1 MQIQRDDLDE
11 AIRAD
16 ILSADQAAA
25 LWAHLRTQHEE
36 EANPAGG
43 SSSVDAAQIAYYA
56 GALIVM
62 GAMGWFATEALEQ
75 SGALLLPIGLVYAAL
90 FGGAGYW
97 LMHRKGLRVPGG
109 LLFTVAVSMTPIAV
123 YGFQQA
129 AGLWAPTDDPSDYWT
144 FYDAIG
150 GPWVPAK
157 AATLLAS
164 ALVLRAVRF
173 PPLVALVAAA
183 GWLLAL
189 DLVPLLLGPDASD
202 WGELNPAISVGFGL
216 VTLGASLVA
225 DRRSADRGFAF
236 WGYLAG
242 VTAFWGGLTTMDA
255 STEWGRFGYF
265 LINVGLIGVSI
276 VLQQRVFLVF
286 GALGA
291 YGYLGYLSY
300 DLFADSLWF
309 TFALTA
315 LGASLIAGGVVYQRH
330 RQRIERQAR
339 SWMGLGV

>member
-1 MQIQRDDLDE
+1 MQIQRDDLDN
-11 AIRAD
+11 AVRAD
-16 ILSADQAAA
+16 ILAADQADA
-25 LWAHLRTQHEE
+25 LWKHLQDRTTER
-36 EANPAGG
+36 GG
-43 SSSVDAAQIAYYA
+43 RGVPSTVDAAQIAYYA

-75 SGALLLPIGLVYAAL
+75 SGAWLLPIGLVYAGI

-97 LMHRKGLRVPGG
+97 LTYRKDLRLPGG
-109 LLFTVAVSMTPIAV
+109 LLFTIAVGMTPLAV
-123 YGFQQA
+123 YGFQHA
-129 AGLWAPTDDPSDYWT
+129 VGLWPPDEPSEYWT

-164 ALVLRAVRF
+164 ALALRFVRF
-173 PPLVALVAAA
+173 PVLVALVAAS

-189 DLVPLLLGPDASD
+189 DLVPLLLGPDAED
-202 WGELNPAISVGFGL
+202 WSQLDRSISVGVGL
-216 VTLGASLVA
+216 VTLVVSFVV
-225 DRRSADRGFAF
+225 DRRSEERFAF
-236 WGYLAG
+236 WGYLFG
-242 VTAFWGGLTTMDA
+242 LLAFWGGLTAMDA
-255 STEWGRFGYF
+255 STEWSRFGYF

-276 VLQQRVFLVF
+276 VLQRRVFLVF

-315 LGASLIAGGVVYQRH
+315 LGASLIAAGVFYQRH
-330 RQRIERQAR
+330 RDRLERTAR
-339 SWMGLGV
+339 SWLGLDA

>member
-1 MQIQRDDLDE
+1 MQIQRNDLDDAVRE
-11 AIRAD
+11 G
-16 ILSADQAAA
+16 ILSADQANA
-25 LWAHLRTQHEE
+25 LWTHLRERHGEE
-36 EANPAGG
+36 DATGQSTG
-43 SSSVDAAQIAYYA
+43 IDAAQIAYYA

-75 SGALLLPIGLVYAAL
+75 SGALLLPIGLVYAAI

-97 LMHRKGLRVPGG
+97 LMHRKGLDLPGG
-109 LLFTVAVSMTPIAV
+109 LLFTVAVGMTPLAV
-123 YGFQQA
+123 YGFQHA
-129 AGLWAPTDDPSDYWT
+129 VGLWPPVDEPSQYWT

-164 ALVLRAVRF
+164 ALVLRFVRF
-173 PPLVALVAAA
+173 PVLVALVAAA
-183 GWLLAL
+183 AWLLAL
-189 DLVPLLLGPDASD
+189 DLVPLLLGSTADD
-202 WGELNPAISVGFGL
+202 WSQLDQAISVGFGL
-216 VTLGASLVA
+216 LTLVVSFLV
-225 DRRSADRGFAF
+225 DRRANDRFAF
-236 WGYLAG
+236 WGYLFG
-242 VTAFWGGLTTMDA
+242 LFAFWGGLTMMET
-255 STEWGRFGYF
+255 STEWGRFVYF

-276 VLQQRVFLVF
+276 LLQRRVFLVF

-315 LGASLIAGGVVYQRH
+315 LGALLIASGVLYQRH
-330 RQRIERQAR
+330 RERIERRAR
-339 SWMGLGV
+339 SWFGLDT